1 MNFHI
6 IEGSHIFVR
15 PVNKILPSSA
25 FMKKNSYEK
34 KHILNFLLFRARLTK
49 KKNKSKRVR

>member
-25 FMKKNSYEK
+25 FMDSQVALYTSSFPSKK
-34 KHILNFLLFRARLTK
+34 IC
-49 KKNKSKRVR
+49 